1 MVKTLGSKSEEI
13 VEEEDINDD
22 ELDNFRDYS
31 DDSELI
37 FEYLKHK
44 VPNRLNNHEKEY
56 IF

>member
-1 MVKTLGSKSEEI
+1 MVKTLSSKSEEI

-22 ELDNFRDYS
+22 ELDKFRDYS
-31 DDSELI
+31 VDSQLV
-37 FEYLKHK
+37 FEYLKQK

>member
-37 FEYLKHK
+37 FEYLKQK